1 MNNKKY
7 KKVRIVAI
15 IFIISL
21 ITVSI
26 FLKLYLLT
34 IFTIFTGILF
44 LSLVHSNNKNLVDE
58 RELSIQEKAA
68 DFTYSIFTPTIGIGT
83 FLLLIPSYSG
93 LRVFSNG
100 EFLFLESIGIIF
112 AYLTLFLISLYSI
125 SYFFLAK
132 KYGGKKDEE

>member
-1 MNNKKY
+1 MNIKKY
-7 KKVRIVAI
+7 KQVRVIAI

-21 ITVSI
+21 IAVSI

-34 IFTIFTGILF
+34 IVAIFTGILF
-44 LSLVHSNNKNLVDE
+44 TSLVHSDNKNLVDE

-68 DFTYSIFTPTIGIGT
+68 DFTYSIFAPTIGIGT

-93 LRVFSNG
+93 IAVFSKG
-100 EFLFLESIGIIF
+100 EFLFLESLGTIF

-125 SYFFLAK
+125 SYFFLSRK
-132 KYGGKKDEE
+132 FGGKQDEE